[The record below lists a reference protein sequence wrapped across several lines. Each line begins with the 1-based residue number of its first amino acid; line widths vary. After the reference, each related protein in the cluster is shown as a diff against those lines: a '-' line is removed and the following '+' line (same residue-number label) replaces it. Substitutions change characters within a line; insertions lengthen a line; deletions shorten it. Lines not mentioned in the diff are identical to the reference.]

1 MKKIYPK
8 IIIVLALVGFG
19 LNLFSQKERQITT
32 EKFSGSLKKIGS
44 NWFIKTD
51 DDFFQLELASEDY
64 LLDFKIFL
72 ENEKEIE
79 IKGVLAEDVITV
91 HTFIQQKK
99 HIPLRDKQGNPLWEE
114 NLELPTYNIETQKCV
129 GCRLCPSICPT
140 DAISMQNGVA
150 VIDQEKCISCGI
162 CQNGDGEKYQ
172 GCPVNAISSQ

>member
-8 IIIVLALVGFG
+8 IIIVLALFGFG
-19 LNLFSQKERQITT
+19 LNLFSQTERKVAT
-32 EKFSGSLKKIGS
+32 EKFSGSLKKISS

-64 LLDFKIFL
+64 LLDFMIVL
-72 ENEKEIE
+72 ENEKKIE

-91 HTFIQQKK
+91 HALKLQEKY
-99 HIPLRDKQGNPLWEE
+99 IPLRDKQGNPLWEE
-114 NLELPTYNIETQKCV
+114 NFELPTYSIETQKCV

-140 DAISMQNGVA
+140 GAISMQNGVA

-162 CQNGDGEKYQ
+162 CQNGDGDEYQ
-172 GCPVNAISSQ
+172 GCPVKAISSQ